1 MLNQRVFTPNISH
14 KCSKA
19 FPVRYLCRNGR
30 KKNSSSRE
38 PLFRAFSNAQVSNFF
53 ANVNGISHST
63 LRKRRVLFSKKHC
76 LETQFGKIT
85 VGLEKIRSQLRV
97 IHWGF

>member
-30 KKNSSSRE
+30 KKILLHACRFLE
-38 PLFRAFSNAQVSNFF
+38 RFQ
-53 ANVNGISHST
+53 T
-63 LRKRRVLFSKKHC
+63 LK
-76 LETQFGKIT
+76 
-85 VGLEKIRSQLRV
+85 
-97 IHWGF
+97 